1 MSATSSSFTMR
12 QGNVN
17 SILHVTPSYLVR
29 EHLGTARNVNSP
41 AHSGPAAHL
50 HRAVELGRKRIP
62 LEGGEFGSN
71 PRKDD

>member
-1 MSATSSSFTMR
+1 MSATSPSFTMR

-17 SILHVTPSYLVR
+17 SILHATPSYLVG

-50 HRAVELGRKRIP
+50 HRAVGLVEKESPWR
-62 LEGGEFGSN
+62 GEKLD
-71 PRKDD
+71 PTQRER

>member
-1 MSATSSSFTMR
+1 MSATSPLFTMR
-12 QGNVN
+12 QGKVN
-17 SILHVTPSYLVR
+17 SILHATPSCLVG

-50 HRAVELGRKRIP
+50 HGAVGLGRKRTP
-62 LEGGEFGSN
+62 LEWGEIGSN